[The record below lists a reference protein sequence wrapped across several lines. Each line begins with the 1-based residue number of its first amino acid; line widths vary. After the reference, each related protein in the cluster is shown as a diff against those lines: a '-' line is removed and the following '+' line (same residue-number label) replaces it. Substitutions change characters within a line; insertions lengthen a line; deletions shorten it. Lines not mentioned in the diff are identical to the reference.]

1 MVEVALNSQAHG
13 PNRVGP
19 VLSSDLAL
27 RAIPVGVDEHALNL
41 LVEGVHCANCIARIE
56 RTLRARDD
64 VTEARVNFSTRR
76 LYVRWHGVADV
87 ARGIVDSVEA
97 LGYGAIPF
105 DPDILASQG
114 SAESTALLRA
124 MGVAGF
130 AAANVMLLSI
140 SVWAG
145 LWSDMDATTRDFLHW
160 LSGLIALPAI
170 AYSGRP
176 FFRSALAAL
185 RGGHTNMDVPIS
197 LAVILAATVSLVETI
212 GGGVHAYFDASV
224 TLLFFL
230 LVGRYLDLRAR
241 AEARRSAERLL
252 LLRATSALVETGD
265 GSLAYVAVDDLAPG
279 MTVRVA
285 PGERFPVDGEIL
297 RGTTD
302 IDASLVTGESQ
313 PQGAG
318 GGDTVFAGTMN
329 LNAPVA
335 ICVGRTGEDT
345 LLAEIVRLIEDA
357 EQGRARFVRI
367 ADRVARW
374 YAPAVHILAAATFA
388 GWVVFSVA
396 GWQVALLHAV
406 AVLIITCPCALGL
419 AVPVVQV
426 VASGRLLK
434 RGILLRSGDALE
446 RLAGIDTIVFDKTG
460 TLTAGRAVLTNGDE
474 ISQTHRRVAARLAAA
489 SQHPLSRAVQAAFG
503 TAQPPEDARE
513 ISGCGVTG
521 TIDGVSW
528 RMGRRDWCGA
538 AQLPAKGTGSEL
550 WLSRDGNPL
559 AGIAF
564 DDAVRPDAA
573 RTVDALLARGYQV
586 ELLSGDR
593 TEVVNRVGE
602 AIGINQRRGGV
613 SPTGKV
619 ARLRELEAAGRHV
632 LMVGDGLNDAPALA
646 AAHASMSPASAADV
660 SQVQADLVFQGDR
673 LEPVAVALAVGRQAN
688 RLTKQNVA
696 LAIIYNI
703 IAVPFAMAGFVTPLV
718 AAVAMSSS
726 SLLVTANALRLKR
739 GSSDGTT

>member
-1 MVEVALNSQAHG
+1 MVEVALHPPTAG
-13 PNRVGP
+13 PKNVAP

-27 RAIPVGVDEHALNL
+27 RAVPVGADEHGLNL

-56 RTLRARDD
+56 RTLGTRDD

-76 LYVRWHGVADV
+76 LYVQWRGAADV
-87 ARGIVDSVEA
+87 ARDIVDTVEA

-105 DPDILASQG
+105 DPDILASHG
-114 SAESTALLRA
+114 SQESMVLLRA

-145 LWSDMDATTRDFLHW
+145 LWSDMDASTRDFLHW
-160 LSGLIALPAI
+160 ISALIALPAI

-176 FFRSALAAL
+176 FFRSAVAAL

-197 LAVILAATVSLVETI
+197 LAVILAATVSVVETI
-212 GGGVHAYFDASV
+212 GGGIHAYFDASI

-252 LLRATSALVETGD
+252 LLRATSALVEADNGAL
-265 GSLAYVAVDDLAPG
+265 SYVAVENLTPG
-279 MTVRVA
+279 MVVRVA
-285 PGERFPVDGEIL
+285 PGERLPVDGEIV
-297 RGTTD
+297 RGETD
-302 IDASLVTGESQ
+302 IDASLVTGETQ
-313 PQGAG
+313 PQAAGQGA
-318 GGDTVFAGTMN
+318 TVFAGTLN

-335 ICVGRTGEDT
+335 VRVGRTGEDT

-374 YAPAVHILAAATFA
+374 YAPAVHILAAATFT
-388 GWVVFSVA
+388 GWVIFSIA

-446 RLAGIDTIVFDKTG
+446 RLAAIDTVVFDKTG
-460 TLTAGRAVLTNGDE
+460 TLTMGRPVLTNHDE
-474 ISQTHRRVAARLAAA
+474 IPDDYHAVARDMAAA
-489 SQHPLSRAVQAAFG
+489 SQHPLSRAVQSALG
-503 TAQPPEDARE
+503 VGEPPADARE
-513 ISGCGVTG
+513 IAGCGVTA
-521 TIDGVSW
+521 TIDGMTW
-528 RMGRRDWCGA
+528 RLGKRDWCGA
-538 AQLPAKGTGSEL
+538 GQRPAKGTGSEL
-550 WLSRDGNPL
+550 WLSRDGVPV
-559 AGIAF
+559 AGFAF
-564 DDAVRPDAA
+564 DDEVRPDAA
-573 RTVDALLARGYQV
+573 RTIDALLARGFRV

-593 TEVVNRVGE
+593 REVVERVGE
-602 AIGINQRRGGV
+602 ALGITKRRGGV
-613 SPTGKV
+613 SPTEKV
-619 ARLRELEAAGRHV
+619 ARLRELEAQGRHI

-646 AAHASMSPASAADV
+646 AAHASMSPASAADI
-660 SQVQADLVFQGDR
+660 SQIQADLVFQGEQ
-673 LEPVAVALAVGRQAN
+673 LEPVLTALSVGRRAN
-688 RLTKQNVA
+688 RLTMQNVG
-696 LAIIYNI
+696 LAIAYNA

-726 SLLVTANALRLKR
+726 SLLVTTNALRLKR
-739 GSSDGTT
+739 ADRGETL

>member
-1 MVEVALNSQAHG
+1 MVEVALHPPA
-13 PNRVGP
+13 RVDRDVALAPSGH
-19 VLSSDLAL
+19 AL
-27 RAIPVGVDEHALNL
+27 RAIPVGADEHALNL

-56 RTLRARDD
+56 RTLGARED
-64 VTEARVNFSTRR
+64 VREARVNFSTRR
-76 LYVRWHGVADV
+76 LYVRWRGAAD
-87 ARGIVDSVEA
+87 AAGEIVDTVEG

-105 DPDILASQG
+105 DPEILASQG
-114 SAESTALLRA
+114 SEESKALLRA
-124 MGVAGF
+124 VGVAGF

-145 LWSDMDATTRDFLHW
+145 LWSDMDASTRDFLHW
-160 LSGLIALPAI
+160 LSALIALPAI

-197 LAVILAATVSLVETI
+197 LAVLLAAVVSLVETI
-212 GGGVHAYFDASV
+212 GGGVHAYFDASI

-252 LLRATSALVETGD
+252 LLRATSALVEAD
-265 GSLAYVAVDDLAPG
+265 NGSVSYVAVEDLVPG
-279 MTVRVA
+279 MMVRVA
-285 PGERFPVDGEIL
+285 PGERFPVDGEIT
-297 RGTTD
+297 RGETE
-302 IDASLVTGESQ
+302 IDASLVTGESL
-313 PQGAG
+313 PCTAARGVS
-318 GGDTVFAGTMN
+318 VFAGTMN
-329 LNAPVA
+329 LGAPVA
-335 ICVGRTGEDT
+335 VSVGRIGDDT

-388 GWVVFSVA
+388 GWVLFSFV

-446 RLAGIDTIVFDKTG
+446 RLAAVDTIVFDKTG
-460 TLTAGRAVLTNGDE
+460 TLTMGRAVLTNSDE
-474 ISQTHRRVAARLAAA
+474 IPEAYRLVAMQLAAA
-489 SQHPLSRAVQAAFG
+489 SQHPLSRAVQHAFG
-503 TAQPPEDARE
+503 AGRPPADARE
-513 ISGCGVTG
+513 IPGCGVTA
-521 TIDGVSW
+521 TIDGSTW
-528 RMGRRDWCGA
+528 RLGRRDWCGA
-538 AQLPAKGTGSEL
+538 AELSAKGKGSEL
-550 WLSRDGNPL
+550 WMSRDGVPVT
-559 AGIAF
+559 GFAF
-564 DDAVRPDAA
+564 DDDVRVDAA
-573 RTVDALLARGYQV
+573 RTIDTLLARGYRV

-593 TEVVNRVGE
+593 DEVVERIGE
-602 AIGINQRRGGV
+602 TLGISQRRGGV
-613 SPTGKV
+613 SPTEKV
-619 ARLRELEAAGRHV
+619 ARLRELEADGHHV

-646 AAHASMSPASAADV
+646 AAHASMSPAAAADV
-660 SQVQADLVFQGDR
+660 SQIQADLVFQGDH
-673 LEPVAVALAVGRQAN
+673 LAPVATVLEVGRRAN
-688 RLTKQNVA
+688 RLTLQNIG
-696 LAIIYNI
+696 LAIVYNA

-726 SLLVTANALRLKR
+726 SLLVTTNALRLKR
-739 GSSDGTT
+739 EYADGLK

>member
-1 MVEVALNSQAHG
+1 MVEVALHTPATGSERG
-13 PNRVGP
+13 VP

-27 RAIPVGVDEHALNL
+27 RAIPVGTGEHALNL

-56 RTLRARDD
+56 RTLGARDD

-76 LYVRWHGVADV
+76 LYVRWRGAAEV
-87 ARGIVDSVEA
+87 ARDIVDSVET

-114 SAESTALLRA
+114 SEESTVLLRA
-124 MGVAGF
+124 LGVAGF

-160 LSGLIALPAI
+160 LSALIALPAI

-176 FFRSALAAL
+176 FFRSAVAAL

-197 LAVILAATVSLVETI
+197 LAVILAAVVSLVETI
-212 GGGVHAYFDASV
+212 GGGVHAYFDASI

-252 LLRATSALVETGD
+252 LLRATSALVETDD
-265 GSLAYVAVDDLAPG
+265 GSLSYVAVEDLAPG
-279 MTVRVA
+279 MVVRVA
-285 PGERFPVDGEIL
+285 PGERFPVDGEIM
-297 RGTTD
+297 RGETD

-313 PQGAG
+313 PQAAG
-318 GGDTVFAGTMN
+318 QGVSVFAGTMN

-335 ICVGRTGEDT
+335 VRVGRTGEDT

-357 EQGRARFVRI
+357 EQGRARFVRF

-388 GWVVFSVA
+388 GWVIFAVA

-446 RLAGIDTIVFDKTG
+446 RLAAIDTVVFDKTG
-460 TLTAGRAVLTNGDE
+460 TLTMGRPVLTNRDE
-474 ISQTHRRVAARLAAA
+474 IPDDCHAVARDLAAA
-489 SQHPLSRAVQAAFG
+489 SLHPLSRAVQAAFG
-503 TAQPPEDARE
+503 AGEPPADARE
-513 ISGCGVTG
+513 VAGCGVTA
-521 TIDGVSW
+521 TIDGATW
-528 RMGRRDWCGA
+528 RLGKRDWCGA
-538 AQLPAKGTGSEL
+538 AQRPAKGTGSEL
-550 WLSRDGNPL
+550 WLSCDGEPM
-559 AGIAF
+559 AGFAF
-564 DDAVRPDAA
+564 DDDVRPDAA
-573 RTVDALLARGYQV
+573 RTIDALLARGFRI

-593 TEVVNRVGE
+593 SEVVDRVGE
-602 AIGINQRRGGV
+602 ALGITKRRGGV
-613 SPTGKV
+613 SPTQKV
-619 ARLRELEAAGRHV
+619 ARLRELEARGRHV

-660 SQVQADLVFQGDR
+660 SQIQADLVFQGDR
-673 LEPVAVALAVGRQAN
+673 LEPVVTALSVGRRAN
-688 RLTKQNVA
+688 RLTLQNVG
-696 LAIIYNI
+696 LAIVYNA

-726 SLLVTANALRLKR
+726 SLLVTTNALRLKR
-739 GSSDGTT
+739 ADPSETQ